1 MKCPRNRPVLCVL
14 ALAAWILLLPLEMF
28 ARVGGGQSYGGGG
41 GHGSGGG
48 GGGAI
53 LWLVFQLL
61 RLLVYLTIEYP
72 IIGIPLDIIIL
83 VAVIMFFVRRGG
95 GSATRTEVFSSAGI
109 NAAPTESCAEP
120 ENIARSFAQL
130 RKFDPNFSEI
140 VFTDFAYAL
149 YGKAHEARG
158 RGAAALDEFSP
169 YLSGPARN
177 SLLQLNP
184 AGLGEVKGII
194 VGAMQVAGISGL
206 ETPMVAISLLFETNY
221 TEVISTGGNHSEMTY
236 YVRERWDLER
246 KRDRLSPQ
254 PAQATALHCPR
265 CGAPLQKDSVGACS
279 YCLTK
284 IDSGEFQWYVRTIS
298 LLSKEARG
306 PLLTTDVP
314 EVGTDLPSLVQ
325 PNFARV
331 REDFEQNN
339 PAFSW
344 GAFQ

>member
-1 MKCPRNRPVLCVL
+1 MLYVL

-41 GHGSGGG
+41 GHGSGG

-95 GSATRTEVFSSAGI
+95 GSATRTELFSSAGI
-109 NAAPTESCAEP
+109 NAALTESCAEP

-158 RGAAALDEFSP
+158 RGTAALDEFSP

-194 VGAMQVAGISGL
+194 VGAMQVAGITGL

-221 TEVISTGGNHSEMTY
+221 TEVVGSRWQPFGN
-236 YVRERWDLER
+236 DLLR
-246 KRDRLSPQ
+246 PR
-254 PAQATALHCPR
+254 AL
-265 CGAPLQKDSVGACS
+265 
-279 YCLTK
+279 
-284 IDSGEFQWYVRTIS
+284 
-298 LLSKEARG
+298 G
-306 PLLTTDVP
+306 P
-314 EVGTDLPSLVQ
+314 
-325 PNFARV
+325 
-331 REDFEQNN
+331 
-339 PAFSW
+339 
-344 GAFQ
+344 